1 MLLTQVNAGR
11 RRRRLTLLGRRV
23 MTMGLR
29 LLLWGLALG
38 LTLWLFRPLG

>member
-1 MLLTQVNAGR
+1 MLLTQVKAG
-11 RRRRLTLLGRRV
+11 RRRLTLLGRRRV

-38 LTLWLFRPLG
+38 LTLWLFRPFG